1 MILHGKDLK
10 ITKSDDSTLVALARS
25 CDINVDCDEIEVS
38 SATTGK
44 WRDFISGRLSWSITV
59 NYLVTAGGVASDV
72 LKVGTTVGIKVADGS
87 TGTPMTGTAI
97 IKSCKV
103 TATKGSLS
111 QGSFQFTGKG
121 ALTTSS

>member
-10 ITKSDDSTLVALARS
+10 ITKSNGSTLVALARS

-44 WRDFISGRLSWSITV
+44 WKDSISGRLSWGITV
-59 NYLVTAGGVASDV
+59 NYLVTAGGVASDL
-72 LKVGTTVGIKVADGS
+72 LKVGTTVGIKVADGE
-87 TGTPMTGTAI
+87 TGTPMTGTARV
-97 IKSCKV
+97 KSCKV

-121 ALTTSS
+121 PLITSS

>member
-59 NYLVTAGGVASDV
+59 NYLVTA
-72 LKVGTTVGIKVADGS
+72 
-87 TGTPMTGTAI
+87 
-97 IKSCKV
+97 
-103 TATKGSLS
+103 
-111 QGSFQFTGKG
+111 
-121 ALTTSS
+121 